1 MDFHKVIHTKL
12 FFISCT
18 VKNYDRSRCFTLA
31 SIKLNLA
38 MLKVRF
44 QAYALRDSLLDVAY
58 TYYILYI
65 TCSGPTPFSSIRAPS
80 ITPTPSGPSRCVIY
94 RLIKILG
101 NKISP
106 EDLGGRRSSSPKG
119 APLPGYSA
127 FMGDQ
132 IHICEGPAH
141 ARVGANIVNK
151 SRILYTPSETTRWK
165 RGRQEEKEGG
175 GSGRRPEVL
184 RFGIRP
190 PFDYKTRGERRRAI
204 KLS

>member
-1 MDFHKVIHTKL
+1 MHMHSK
-12 FFISCT
+12 
-18 VKNYDRSRCFTLA
+18 
-31 SIKLNLA
+31 
-38 MLKVRF
+38 
-44 QAYALRDSLLDVAY
+44 
-58 TYYILYI
+58 I
-65 TCSGPTPFSSIRAPS
+65 TCTMLRTHIERANLLPSIWAPS
-80 ITPTPSGPSRCVIY
+80 IMPTSSRSSRCVIY
-94 RLIKILG
+94 RLVKILG

-119 APLPGYSA
+119 VPSLGYSA

-132 IHICEGPAH
+132 IHICEGAAH

-151 SRILYTPSETTRWK
+151 SRILYTPSETTRWRRGSQERK
-165 RGRQEEKEGG
+165 RGG

-190 PFDYKTRGERRRAI
+190 SSDWKTRGEKRRAI